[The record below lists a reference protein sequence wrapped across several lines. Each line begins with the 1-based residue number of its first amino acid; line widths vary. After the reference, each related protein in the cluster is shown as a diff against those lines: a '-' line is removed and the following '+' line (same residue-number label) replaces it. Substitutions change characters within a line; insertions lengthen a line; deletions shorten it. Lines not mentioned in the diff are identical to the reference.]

1 MRARSAPAALA
12 ALAALG
18 CSVVVDIDGPPRP
31 PEPALATVGAPA
43 SLAEDAAPTRDA
55 ASACVGDV
63 CLVPGLGLVARAD
76 GAWLEGPAPA
86 APLATDGR
94 AFYRAVGA
102 LERLAP
108 GGTPE
113 VIGGEGCTHVA
124 WTGATIVASCGGRL
138 ASLED
143 DRLVPLAPLPFAV
156 EGISL
161 AALVGTGAG
170 ALAIG
175 ARASATEEGSIWV
188 VPIDARGGVIGQSRW
203 VTSSPFA
210 SEVVALGMRGRVLVA
225 WPAFGDP
232 FPRVVTHLA
241 LLDRDG
247 AEVVGPHAP
256 LPRAAA
262 GRVASDGSTW
272 LLAWTQPSDGTV
284 RAVRVAWDGGLVP
297 DIAAEDGIR
306 LGAFPFES
314 VVGLEDG
321 PYLLFGAGQR
331 RTLRFV
337 PTDS

>member
-1 MRARSAPAALA
+1 MRAGPALA

-31 PEPALATVGAPA
+31 PEPSLATVSAPA
-43 SLAEDAAPTRDA
+43 SLAEDTAPAPDV

-76 GAWLEGPAPA
+76 GAPRGGPALA
-86 APLATDGR
+86 ARVVTDGG
-94 AFYRAVGA
+94 AFYLAAGA
-102 LERLAP
+102 LERLAL
-108 GGTPE
+108 GGARQA
-113 VIGGEGCTHVA
+113 IGGDGCTHVA
-124 WTGATIVASCGGRL
+124 WTGAVIVASCGEALARVEEDRL
-138 ASLED
+138 A
-143 DRLVPLAPLPFAV
+143 PLAPLPFAA

-161 AALVGTGAG
+161 AALIGTGAG
-170 ALAIG
+170 ALAVG
-175 ARASATEEGSIWV
+175 ARESATEDGSVWV
-188 VPIDARGGVIGQSRW
+188 VPLDAHGRVSGQSRW
-203 VTSSPFA
+203 VASSPFA

-241 LLDRDG
+241 VLDRDG
-247 AEVVGPHAP
+247 AEVVAPHAP

-262 GRVASDGSTW
+262 GRVASDGETW
-272 LLAWTQPSDGTV
+272 LLAWTQPSDGMV

-297 DIAAEDGIR
+297 DVASEDGIR

-314 VVGLEDG
+314 VVGLDDG
-321 PYLLFGAGQR
+321 PHLLFGAGQR